1 MLRLTTIILYLTI
14 GLGLWLTGLDA
25 GRFRGRPPIKEEKSV
40 RRIPKQTH
48 CQLGN
53 GSYEIE
59 ERWRPDLGPPFG
71 VLYCVHCECI
81 AVQRKRKIVARAKCK
96 NIKNVCP
103 KPSCD
108 SPVLL
113 PEHCCKTCP
122 GQDLAGLEE
131 DLASKKLEEDDDER
145 KMKELTVLF
154 TGKALSP
161 PMTIEGAARGYF
173 TYMKRNLHYTIHYVR
188 MERPTWIR
196 FTDDHR
202 NILVEHQVAEVVQHV
217 KDSKVCGVWRDIPK
231 VYRRKL
237 MKGKLF
243 VLLATKHHPD
253 GHAFGRLVQAK
264 EMKFSAE
271 VYSSVLLPD
280 VSRSHD
286 TIGGGGIA
294 SISLGPEHIFLNLE
308 FNGIFTPKDARDVNI
323 LINLHRETSTGSREL
338 LSEYSHMLSKV
349 DPDYNSIDIK
359 VDLKEEDESL
369 LSEGKLNLEI
379 SSIDGNRVLRGRIL
393 PKTTCNIVQAV
404 LTPEKADFADNRPT
418 GFAVLS
424 LQSDGSIFYTIRA
437 ESVTSPLAKL
447 ALTTTGLSKE
457 VVKTMAEVKKPN
469 FQDFWANGSISTV
482 SSRIAESLLVDDLSL
497 HLSTIKH
504 RQELVGRIRQR
515 LYTEAFLSGCPFL
528 LHGNSSAAGQIWL
541 HIDLLCRLHY
551 QVFVSGLASDD
562 ENDQDGK
569 RRRHLVELVEVPIN
583 RHKRSRNRVLRKFD
597 GEEVGDVLEDLT
609 RNTFINLANGKSWIH
624 VTTKSK
630 GSGKTVDL
638 QTQLTNLPVPQVCL
652 SREGKTNKTIP
663 NDSGTPVVGHDK
675 CYFERQEY
683 EDGYQWPSSHDPCVM
698 CFCKRGKIKC
708 DRIICPPSECESPIN
723 VANECCPMC
732 PKYPYPHNISEPP
745 VCYFHGDKKFHLAG
759 TRWHPYIPPFGF
771 SRCVICKCDVETLKV
786 MCRRKK
792 CPALPCAEGDTFREY
807 PLDCCKKCKKYY
819 RPDQLG
825 DEANSRSPQE
835 ILAAGGCRFRGEIRA
850 NGSEWH
856 PTVQPWGEIT
866 CINCN
871 CKEGRARCRRKKC
884 PKLTCAVKVHLENEC
899 CSRCLNPSEIRV
911 KGNLHHQSWRRRRRR
926 DQ

>member
-1 MLRLTTIILYLTI
+1 MFRLTTIILCLI
-14 GLGLWLTGLDA
+14 LGLSLWLTGLDA

-122 GQDLAGLEE
+122 GQDLAGVEE
-131 DLASKKLEEDDDER
+131 DLASKKLEEDNDDR
-145 KMKELTVLF
+145 KMKELTVLL

-161 PMTIEGAARGYF
+161 PMPIEGAARGYF
-173 TYMKRNLHYTIHYVR
+173 TYMKRNLHYTIHYVG

-202 NILVEHQVAEVVQHV
+202 NILVEHQVAEVVLHV

-237 MKGKLF
+237 MKGKLY
-243 VLLATKHHPD
+243 VLLTTKHHPD
-253 GHAFGRLVQAK
+253 GHAFGRLVQAR

-280 VSRSHD
+280 VSRSRD
-286 TIGGGGIA
+286 TIGGGGVA
-294 SISLGPEHIFLNLE
+294 SISLGPENIFLNLE
-308 FNGIFTPKDARDVNI
+308 FNGIFTPKDARDISI

-338 LSEYSHMLSKV
+338 LTEYSHILSKV
-349 DPDYNSIDIK
+349 DPDYNSIDVK
-359 VDLKEEDESL
+359 VDLKEDDESL
-369 LSEGKLNLEI
+369 LSQGKLILEI
-379 SSIDGNRVLRGRIL
+379 SSIDGDRVLRGRIL

-404 LTPEKADFADNRPT
+404 LIPNEVDFAGNQPT
-418 GFAVLS
+418 GFGVLS
-424 LQSDGSIFYTIRA
+424 LQRDGSISYTIRA
-437 ESVTSPLAKL
+437 ERMTSPLAKL
-447 ALTTTGLSKE
+447 ALTTIGPSKE
-457 VVKTMAEVKKPN
+457 DVKTMAEVNKPN
-469 FQDFWANGSISTV
+469 FRDFWANGTFSTV
-482 SSRIAESLLVDDLSL
+482 SSRIAESLLLDDLSL
-497 HLSTIKH
+497 QLTTTKH
-504 RQELVGRIRQR
+504 RQALVGRIRQR
-515 LYTEAFLSGCPFL
+515 LYTEAFLNGCPFL
-528 LHGNSSAAGQIWL
+528 LHGNTSAAGQVWL

-551 QVFVSGLASDD
+551 QVFVSGLASDE
-562 ENDQDGK
+562 ENDPSGK
-569 RRRHLVELVEVPIN
+569 RRRHLVELMEVPIN
-583 RHKRSRNRVLRKFD
+583 RHKRNRKRVLRKFD

-624 VTTKSK
+624 VITKIK
-630 GSGKTVDL
+630 GAGKTVDL
-638 QTQLTNLPVPQVCL
+638 QAQLTNLLVPQVCL
-652 SREGKTNKTIP
+652 SGEGKTNKTIP
-663 NDSGTPVVGHDK
+663 SDSGSPVAGRDK
-675 CYFERQEY
+675 CYFEREEY
-683 EDGYQWPSSHDPCVM
+683 EDGYQWPFSHDPCVM

-732 PKYPYPHNISEPP
+732 PKDDHYPHNNISEPR

-771 SRCVICKCDVETLKV
+771 SRCVICKCDVETLRV

-792 CPALPCAEGDTFREY
+792 CPVLPCAEGDTYREY
-807 PLDCCKKCKKYY
+807 PLDCCKKCK
-819 RPDQLG
+819 
-825 DEANSRSPQE
+825 S
-835 ILAAGGCRFRGEIRA
+835 
-850 NGSEWH
+850 
-856 PTVQPWGEIT
+856 
-866 CINCN
+866 
-871 CKEGRARCRRKKC
+871 KKSS
-884 PKLTCAVKVHLENEC
+884 TW
-899 CSRCLNPSEIRV
+899 ST
-911 KGNLHHQSWRRRRRR
+911 WR
-926 DQ
+926 